1 MAQLGLPTVELLQAI
16 RRIVREDRL
25 RNESNITSRQKRR
38 IPRGGGA
45 GDTWGYGVTSGT
57 VSAAIGTP
65 LTTLGTGNVAI
76 YDDDGLGA
84 VTASGTTE
92 QMWNTMHSV
101 IADEMVVHWV
111 LRANGEY
118 YITAVDCQ

>member
-38 IPRGGGA
+38 IPRGSGG

-57 VSAAIGTP
+57 VTAASGTP
-65 LTTLGTGNVAI
+65 ITTLGTGNVAI

-111 LRANGEY
+111 LRSNGEY